1 MSHNPEIWLGALAT
15 LALYSIL
22 YRENPVYRV
31 AEHLFMGL
39 GAGYGV
45 YVIWRDVLLP
55 KWWTPLTTGG
65 QWWWIFALIAGGM
78 YYTLYFKRLSWM
90 SRLVMLTT
98 MGFTAGQAFRLWA
111 GLYVKQISSA
121 MNKPLFYALPRG
133 GTVHAAAPGPILLGR
148 IPPPYI
154 HLDNLLFVVI
164 LVAVLTYFL
173 FSFEHQ
179 SLLVRRTAQAGRWVM
194 MIGFGAIFGSTV
206 MARLSLFIGRLL
218 FLFRDWIHWIPR

>member
-22 YRENPVYRV
+22 YRENPVYRL
-31 AEHLFMGL
+31 AEHLFVGL
-39 GAGYGV
+39 AAGYGV
-45 YVIWRDVLLP
+45 YVLWRDVLRP
-55 KWWTPLTTGG
+55 KWWAPLTAGG

-78 YYTLYFKRLSWM
+78 YYTLYSKRLSWM

-98 MGFTAGQAFRLWA
+98 MGFTAGQAFRVWA

-121 MNKPLFYALPRG
+121 MNKPLFYVPLR
-133 GTVHAAAPGPILLGR
+133 
-148 IPPPYI
+148 PPYL
-154 HLDNLLFVVI
+154 HLDNLLFVGI
-164 LVAVLTYFL
+164 LVSVLTYFL

-179 SLLVRRTAQAGRWVM
+179 GLLVRRTAQAGRWVM

-218 FLFRDWIHWIPR
+218 FLFQDWIHWIPR